1 MAEAGEVGEDAAGE
15 ALVTDERVD
24 EVTAEGGEHTRSLG
38 PAGGDADDVG
48 DLHHVGERDAQDVV
62 LDGAVDRLTAGG
74 EVASRQVTGRL
85 VGPEL
90 LLLLGRE
97 VEAGEDRGRR
107 AVARG
112 ADADEREVGLA
123 GELRQAAHA
132 PRRLAE
138 AARLGFRRAV
148 VPANSP
154 DGPPGL
160 RLSRVATLAEAVA
173 ALAVH

>member
-1 MAEAGEVGEDAAGE
+1 MPRPRKIILDVDPGVCDALAVCL
-15 ALVTDERVD
+15 ALVSALTDQP
-24 EVTAEGGEHTRSLG
+24 L
-38 PAGGDADDVG
+38 PA
-48 DLHHVGERDAQDVV
+48 DLVV
-62 LDGAVDRLTAGG
+62 FG
-74 EVASRQVTGRL
+74 
-85 VGPEL
+85 
-90 LLLLGRE
+90 
-97 VEAGEDRGRR
+97 
-107 AVARG
+107 
-112 ADADEREVGLA
+112 EVGLA

-138 AARLGFRRAV
+138 AARMGFRRAV